1 METSPTIG
9 KTLFREEAE
18 KYQEEQKRTKSAGL
32 RDGLLF
38 AGVSAISLIII
49 TLIRIISGGLP
60 EAIVWLVVPVMVIMF
75 VIGLY
80 RIIISLVRSE
90 KQVTC
95 PKCGTVHEIF
105 KKERLYMCTD
115 CWTLLHMGEDGEAPI
130 RFLNCAYCG
139 NEAAVTSD
147 HGAFVCPN
155 CGVMRSSTATAV
167 DWKTTPCPNC
177 EEVVPQE
184 ALYCIH
190 CDQILKPLPTY
201 DKDWEIGKDAH
212 GHFHFARML
221 LATFPTSE
229 AALETRFRTDNPRSG
244 KHQWPDTFREMPPM
258 QTLGRAQRSLE
269 EALQEPELRSL
280 VEGLLPEIDVLY
292 ARLLVLEIKM
302 ILWAEG
308 PDNVPL
314 VVRADHDKGTCLD
327 IFHKG
332 PHILARKRIEN
343 ILGPESLQS
352 IGSIGPWKDQ
362 SLVNTRMHFSKNYKG
377 ETSSSEE
384 LSSYTSLIT
393 EAKRFAEWAK
403 QNGYSADLL
412 DTILELEEKISSRK
426 KDGLPA
432 TAAPSVAEK
441 REPVEK
447 GKAATGE
454 AATASSVSI
463 TSEMPRS
470 TAEPAKPKRKWG
482 CVLATCGS
490 FILAVGLILVAMI
503 GSYLLDPD
511 SVGDDPAVVIAR
523 TAICVLPI
531 CLFGFALLV
540 IGIRRLRGQR
550 KQPAD
555 AQHGGYRTKAE
566 KEAWAQAM
574 VGAEFITEGNYPDA
588 LAISEKAL
596 AKSPRCKEAWVV
608 KGSALAL
615 LNRSE
620 EALACYEQALAIDP
634 SYEEASTQKAML
646 LQSP

>member
-1 METSPTIG
+1 METSPTIEE
-9 KTLFREEAE
+9 TLFREEAE
-18 KYQEEQKRTKSAGL
+18 RYQEEQKRTKSAGL

-38 AGVSAISLIII
+38 VGVSAISLTII
-49 TLIRIISGGLP
+49 TLIRILSGGLP
-60 EAIVWLVVPVMVIMF
+60 EAIVLLVVPVMVIMF
-75 VIGLY
+75 VVGLY
-80 RIIISLVRSE
+80 RITISLVRSE

-105 KKERLYMCTD
+105 RNERLYVCTD

-130 RFLNCAYCG
+130 RFLICAYCG
-139 NEAAVTSD
+139 NRAAVADD

-155 CGVMRSSTATAV
+155 CGVTRSSSNKAV
-167 DWKTTPCPNC
+167 DWKFTPCLNC
-177 EEVVPQE
+177 QEVVPQE
-184 ALYCIH
+184 ALYCVH
-190 CDQILKPLPTY
+190 CGQVLNPLPTY

-212 GHFHFARML
+212 GHFQFARML

-269 EALQEPELRSL
+269 EALREPELRPL
-280 VEGLLPEIDVLY
+280 VGGLLPEIDVLY

-308 PDNVPL
+308 PDNLPL

-332 PHILARKRIEN
+332 PHILARKRIEH
-343 ILGPESLQS
+343 ILGPESLQA
-352 IGSIGPWKDQ
+352 IGSIGPWRDQ
-362 SLVNTRMHFSKNYKG
+362 SLVNTRMRFAKDYKG
-377 ETSSSEE
+377 ETASSEE
-384 LSSYTSLIT
+384 LSSYTGLIT

-403 QNGYSADLL
+403 RNGYSADLL
-412 DTILELEEKISSRK
+412 DTILELEEKSAARRR
-426 KDGLPA
+426 DGLPA
-432 TAAPSVAEK
+432 PAAPSVADK
-441 REPVEK
+441 REPLEA
-447 GKAATGE
+447 GRAATGE
-454 AATASSVSI
+454 AAPASSASI

-470 TAEPAKPKRKWG
+470 TPDPAKPKSKWG

-490 FILAVGLILVAMI
+490 FTLAVGLMLVAMI

-511 SVGDDPAVVIAR
+511 SVGDAPAVVIAR

-531 CLFGFALLV
+531 CLFGFALLA
-540 IGIRRLRGQR
+540 IGIRRLHGQR
-550 KQPAD
+550 KQPTA
-555 AQHGGYRTKAE
+555 AQHGGYRTKTE
-566 KEAWAQAM
+566 KEAWAQAR
-574 VGAEFITEGNYPDA
+574 VGVEFITEGNYPGA
-588 LAISEKAL
+588 LAVSERAL

-608 KGSALAL
+608 KGGALAL
-615 LNRSE
+615 LNRSK

-634 SYEEASTQKAML
+634 SYEEASTQKEML
-646 LQSP
+646 LQSL